1 MTISTSRSMN
11 KLQDA
16 ILKIQQTIAMTSAQI
31 NEQQNDIRDT
41 LQKINP
47 ETEVEVDL
55 TTFPIDYDTKLG
67 FRLLIESPES
77 KPQLSVYTGEGNW
90 EQISLSLALGLAN
103 PLTPKYISQCLRLY
117 NKVKLEH
124 YRKTIEEYGLD
135 LLEDPHYFPWN
146 KEDRKESD
154 LYMYACGYVLP
165 KVRLFKDASYAPTSK
180 WDSDVFLEYSGSYL
194 DRHNSIVWQDRW
206 ELRFMHCVS
215 EKYEDKVA
223 YCAEGGDKEGFRNLL
238 ERLVDP
244 DTFRLELALTIPDEA
259 ARWVKNEET
268 YPLAKEIMHESTI
281 QSFDEKVITEIVATT
296 LKGFYTK
303 LYPNG
308 IALDKPIK
316 HGTPYQI
323 GQYLGQQIRPKNL
336 RLAYLPEIS
345 YAYVPQASP
354 WGFEIPASVGIDS
367 PKKWV
372 ARDEQG
378 GSYLA
383 EEGTPEHTRLSGLW
397 KKEVEY
403 VFVNAGWH
411 LSLLNNP
418 LNQPPLNPNGTDL
431 YLTVISDEHV
441 LRLNKYIDEDNL
453 DVIIGTG
460 HAGQTSQE
468 NVLWASIES
477 LFVGEKSEA
486 DKPLTVNQVAQSQS
500 TRKAQTSKGLA
511 TLFRRK

>member
-1 MTISTSRSMN
+1 
-11 KLQDA
+11 
-16 ILKIQQTIAMTSAQI
+16 
-31 NEQQNDIRDT
+31 
-41 LQKINP
+41 
-47 ETEVEVDL
+47 
-55 TTFPIDYDTKLG
+55 
-67 FRLLIESPES
+67 
-77 KPQLSVYTGEGNW
+77 
-90 EQISLSLALGLAN
+90 
-103 PLTPKYISQCLRLY
+103 
-117 NKVKLEH
+117 
-124 YRKTIEEYGLD
+124 
-135 LLEDPHYFPWN
+135 
-146 KEDRKESD
+146 
-154 LYMYACGYVLP
+154 
-165 KVRLFKDASYAPTSK
+165 
-180 WDSDVFLEYSGSYL
+180 
-194 DRHNSIVWQDRW
+194 
-206 ELRFMHCVS
+206 MHCIS

-223 YCAEGGDKEGFRNLL
+223 YSSEGGNEEGFRNLL

-268 YPLAKEIMHESTI
+268 YPLAKEIMHGSII
-281 QSFDEKVITEIVATT
+281 QSFDEKITTEIVART
-296 LKGFYTK
+296 LREFYTK

-323 GQYLGQQIRPKNL
+323 GQQIGQQIRPKNL
-336 RLAYLPEIS
+336 RLAYVPEIS
-345 YAYVPQASP
+345 YAYIPQASP

-397 KKEVEY
+397 KKEVEEA
-403 VFVNAGWH
+403 FVNTGWH

-418 LNQPPLNPNGTDL
+418 LSQTPHGPNETYL
-431 YLTVISDEHV
+431 YLTAISDEHV
-441 LRLNKYIDEDNL
+441 LHLNKYIDEDNL
-453 DVIIGTG
+453 TIMIRTG

-486 DKPLTVNQVAQSQS
+486 DKPLTGNQVAQSQS
-500 TRKAQTSKGLA
+500 TRKVQTSKGLA